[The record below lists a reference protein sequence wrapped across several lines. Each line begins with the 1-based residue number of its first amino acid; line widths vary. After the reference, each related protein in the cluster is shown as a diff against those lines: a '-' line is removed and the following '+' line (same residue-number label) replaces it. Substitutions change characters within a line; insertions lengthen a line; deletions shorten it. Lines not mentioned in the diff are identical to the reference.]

1 VNGIDEP
8 RVPRGV
14 ALWTALAASCVVVL
28 LGALVMADWD
38 PLTRLD
44 RRIDVRLHEWALATP
59 WVVDVA
65 GFLETIGRFR
75 VSFWV
80 VLTVTLLLLVRRRW
94 RTATALVATAILA
107 PLVTDHIKPIV
118 GRARPVWEIPLSSEP
133 TLAYPSGHATAGIAV
148 YVACG
153 LALGS
158 LIADRRL
165 RTAVITVFSIVG
177 IAIGLSRPVLGVHWP
192 SDVVGGWA
200 VAIAVGAVSVAIL
213 LARRHRRTDPAHAS
227 RVAADG

>member
-28 LGALVMADWD
+28 LGVLVMADWE
-38 PLTRLD
+38 PLIRLD
-44 RRIDVRLHEWALATP
+44 TRIDTRLHEWALTTP

-80 VLTVTLLLLVRRRW
+80 VLIVTVLLLVRRRW
-94 RTATALVATAILA
+94 RTATALVATAVLA

-118 GRARPVWEIPLSSEP
+118 GRARPVWEVPLSSEP
-133 TLAYPSGHATAGIAV
+133 TLAYPSGHATSGIAV

-158 LIADRRL
+158 LIAHRRL
-165 RTAVITVFSIVG
+165 RAAVITVFSVVG
-177 IAIGLSRPVLGVHWP
+177 VAIGLSRPVLGVHWP

-200 VAIAVGAVSVAIL
+200 VAVAVGALAVAVL
-213 LARRHRRTDPAHAS
+213 LASRHRQIDPARAS
-227 RVAADG
+227 RIAPSA